1 MNEAARPIVSLYRQI
16 LRAHYK
22 CLPPP
27 MRVLGDGYAREE
39 FRRHLDSKSDERSM
53 DRFASEW
60 SRYLAN
66 VARDRGRRTEVHG
79 RAVKE
84 TIDAMSE
91 EQRMMLRKLRG
102 AVLRRIRQGR

>member
-39 FRRHLDSKSDERSM
+39 FRRHLDSTSM
-53 DRFASEW
+53 TNDRWIEFASEW

-66 VARDRGRRTEVHG
+66 VAP
-79 RAVKE
+79 KE
-84 TIDAMSE
+84 D
-91 EQRMMLRKLRG
+91 G
-102 AVLRRIRQGR
+102 AGPKFTGEL